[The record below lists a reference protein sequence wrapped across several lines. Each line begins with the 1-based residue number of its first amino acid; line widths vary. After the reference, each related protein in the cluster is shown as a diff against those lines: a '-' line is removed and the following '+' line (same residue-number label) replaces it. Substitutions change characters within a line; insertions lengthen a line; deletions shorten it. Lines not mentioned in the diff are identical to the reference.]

1 MWHQQ
6 ILYPGE
12 GAGGGG
18 GGDATWSQLYQDV
31 CVQKGR
37 TGVVCRPQGSGMSEN
52 VSLKIG
58 VKFAVSHNMG

>member
-6 ILYPGE
+6 ILYSGE
-12 GAGGGG
+12 GAGRG

-31 CVQKGR
+31 SVQKGR
-37 TGVVCRPQGSGMSEN
+37 TGVVSRLQGSGMSEN

-58 VKFAVSHNMG
+58 VKFAVLHNMG